1 MQSRELPFVREMF
14 DSIAPRYDL
23 LNRLL
28 SLRQDV
34 SWRRKTVAAMT
45 IPGSGRVLDVA
56 CGTGDVILEIYRQKG
71 PRVEVTGIDFSPEM
85 LRLAKDKFRN
95 AGTPS
100 TALLA
105 GDALALPFSRSVF
118 DAVTIAFGIRNIQDK
133 RGALT
138 AFYDR
143 LKPGGMLLVLE
154 LATPGPGRLRDAYL
168 AYFQRVLPAIGRLF
182 SKHRFAYTYLPES
195 VDPLSSCRALHGAHA
210 RCGLRPG
217 YLPPPD
223 PGHRHPV
230 RRLQD
235 LTPVNPPSQRS
246 RCTAFCHPRIP
257 ARRTSS
263 DICGRQVRSTDQYFF
278 SAAMESQNP
287 MARPAA

>member
-45 IPGSGRVLDVA
+45 IPGNGRVLDVA

-85 LRLAKDKFRN
+85 LRLAKGKLRN
-95 AGTPS
+95 AGTPAM
-100 TALLA
+100 ALLA
-105 GDALALPFSRSVF
+105 GDALALPFGRSVF

-195 VDPLSSCRALHGAHA
+195 VTRFPPAERFMALMRDAGFV
-210 RCGLRPG
+210 RVTC
-217 YLPPPD
+217 
-223 PGHRHPV
+223 
-230 RRLQD
+230 RRLT
-235 LTPVNPPSQRS
+235 LGIATLFVG
-246 RCTAFCHPRIP
+246 CKT
-257 ARRTSS
+257 
-263 DICGRQVRSTDQYFF
+263 
-278 SAAMESQNP
+278 
-287 MARPAA
+287 